1 MRNQAETSWPRRAG
15 RRIARRFEAFAE
27 FTVDV
32 IYDRRRKGPGVKAYA
47 LFLKALSHLFS
58 GIVQARYW
66 LYQKRILHNR
76 HLGCLVVVVGNL
88 TVGGTGKTPVVERLA
103 RSLRERGRKVA
114 ILSRG
119 YKSKKEF
126 ILKRWLRRLSHLE
139 PPPPKVVSDG
149 ENVLLNAEVAGDEPY
164 MLAKNLPGVL
174 VLVDKDRVKA
184 GVYAIKRFG
193 ADTLILDDGFQYF
206 ALKDHMQ
213 LLMIDKNNPFGN
225 GSLLP
230 RGILREPVRR
240 LKRASYIFFTKSA
253 GQPDLALEARV
264 RRHKP
269 GTEIIECAH
278 RAQYLQEVNG
288 PGHLDLTALKGK
300 RVGAFS
306 AIAAPESFELYISRL
321 GASLEFRRRYI
332 DHHWYDYEELESLFA
347 KAFREGAEMVVT
359 TEKDAVRI
367 PEDFRPALPFYY
379 LRVEIGII
387 SGAKDFEEAV
397 SRICFPEHKTAAK

>member
-1 MRNQAETSWPRRAG
+1 MRRAA
-15 RRIARRFEAFAE
+15 RRARRRFEGFVE

-32 IYDRRRKGPGVKAYA
+32 IYDRPRESRGVKVYA
-47 LFLKALSHLFS
+47 FFLKTFSYLF
-58 GIVQARYW
+58 GAAVQTRYW

-103 RSLRERGRKVA
+103 RSLQERGRKVA

-119 YKSKKEF
+119 YMSKKEF
-126 ILKRWLRRLSHLE
+126 ILKRWWRMLSHLE

-149 ENVLLNAEVAGDEPY
+149 DNVLLSAELAGDEPY

-184 GVYAIKRFG
+184 GLYAIKKFG

-230 RGILREPVRR
+230 RGVLREPERR
-240 LKRASYIFFTKSA
+240 LKRASYIFFTKSD
-253 GQPDLALEARV
+253 GQPNPELEARI

-269 GTEIIECAH
+269 GTEFIECTH
-278 RAQYLQEVNG
+278 KPQYLQEVHG
-288 PGHLDLTALKGK
+288 PGRLELEMLKGK
-300 RVGAFS
+300 RIGAFCG
-306 AIAAPESFELYISRL
+306 IAVPESFEFYLSRL
-321 GASLEFRRRYI
+321 GATLEFRRRYI
-332 DHHWYDYEELESLFA
+332 DHHWYDYEELNDLFA
-347 KAFREGAEMVVT
+347 RAYREGLDMVVT

-367 PEDFRPALPFYY
+367 PGDFRPSLPFYY
-379 LRVEIGII
+379 LRVEIKIL
-387 SGAKDFEEAV
+387 SGVKDFEEVV
-397 SRICFPEHKTAAK
+397 SRICFPEHKTAVK